1 MEIQRAIDLGS
12 KHSLEVF
19 QGAIFE
25 ELVLDKAIRRELMS
39 LFRSGLTLSFKAE

>member
-1 MEIQRAIDLGS
+1 MEIQRAIDLGP

-25 ELVLDKAIRRELMS
+25 ESVLNKAVRRQYIAS
-39 LFRSGLTLSFKAE
+39 FWSGLTLSFKAE